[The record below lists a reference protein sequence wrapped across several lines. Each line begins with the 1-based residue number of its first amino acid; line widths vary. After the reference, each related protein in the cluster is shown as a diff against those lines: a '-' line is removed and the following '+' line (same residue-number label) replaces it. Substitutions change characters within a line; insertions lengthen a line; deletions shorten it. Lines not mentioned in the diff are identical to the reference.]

1 MSHSILLVDD
11 EPILLK
17 GVRRLLH
24 PLEKKGIV
32 VWTSASGEEA
42 IEFLTSHPV
51 DVVITDENMLG
62 MSGTELLAWITEH
75 SPETRKLVLTGDIP
89 LAISMRDA
97 NHGSVDA
104 ILTKPFNK
112 TELLNAVLDALQ
124 IKDPESRIHA
134 IRESLIEEMTGIE
147 EISD

>member
-1 MSHSILLVDD
+1 MSQSVLLVDD

-17 GVRRLLH
+17 CVQRLLH

-51 DVVITDENMLG
+51 DVVVTDENMLG
-62 MSGTELLAWITEH
+62 MSGTELLAWISEH
-75 SPETRKLVLTGDIP
+75 APETRKLILTGDIP
-89 LAISMRDA
+89 LAISMRDT
-97 NHGSVDA
+97 NHGSIDA

-124 IKDPESRIHA
+124 KKDPESRIHTL
-134 IRESLIEEMTGIE
+134 RESLIEEINGIDE
-147 EISD
+147 NSD